1 MKESRKACIS
11 CLLKEKPIG
20 GRTVVVKEACD
31 TLTDKGGMGKTC
43 RMFGFGKLGTRL
55 L

>member
-20 GRTVVVKEACD
+20 GRTVVVKEACESH
-31 TLTDKGGMGKTC
+31 TN
-43 RMFGFGKLGTRL
+43 R
-55 L
+55 